1 MILVTGASGTVGG
14 EVVGALLHAQEPV
27 RAMTRAANPSGLP
40 AGVETVQGDLDR
52 PETLTG
58 PLDGVQAVFLLA
70 GFPDMDGVLGRVERA
85 GVQRIVLLSSGAVVG
100 GEESNAVTRYNMDS
114 EAAVRESGVPWTILR
129 PSGFMANA
137 LRWLPQLRD
146 GDVVRAPF
154 ADVAVAA
161 IDPAD
166 IGAVAATTLT
176 GAGHGGAAYRLT
188 GPEPMCP
195 AEQVAVLA
203 EVLDRDLRFE
213 GQPDDEARAEMSKAM
228 PEPYVDA
235 FFRYYADGTYD
246 DSQVHGTVQELLGRP
261 PRTFRQW
268 AVDHAGAFR

>member
-1 MILVTGASGTVGG
+1 MILVTGATGTVGG
-14 EVVGALLHAQEPV
+14 EVVDALVQAHAPV
-27 RAMTRAANPSGLP
+27 RAMTRKAQPNGAP
-40 AGVETVQGDLDR
+40 AGGEMVAGDRDR
-52 PETLTG
+52 PETL

-70 GFPDMDGVLGRVERA
+70 GFSDMSGVLDRVRRA
-85 GVQRIVLLSSGAVVG
+85 GVQRVVLLSSGAVVG
-100 GEESNAVTRYNMDS
+100 GEESNAVTRYNMES
-114 EAAVRESGVPWTILR
+114 EAAVRGSGVPWTILR
-129 PSGFMANA
+129 PSGFTANA

-176 GAGHGGAAYRLT
+176 GHGHDGAAYRLT
-188 GPEPMCP
+188 GPEPMRP

-203 EVLDRDLRFE
+203 EVLGRDLRFE
-213 GQPDDEARAEMSKAM
+213 GQPDDEARAEMSAAM
-228 PEPYVDA
+228 PAPYVDG
-235 FFRYYADGTYD
+235 FFRYFADGTYND
-246 DSQVHGTVQELLGRP
+246 AQVHTTVADLLGRP

-268 AVDHAGAFR
+268 AVEHRAAFG